1 MSLELEHT
9 IGCNVEFKSISH
21 YHPNGT
27 DYVKAV
33 GGVVIVGDVENP
45 HEQAFLKGHDEFITC
60 LAVSH
65 QGGLCATGQ
74 QGQNADVV
82 IWDLTTKS
90 QLYRFQ
96 EHDHGID
103 SVAFSH
109 DDRFLCSCGDAVD
122 GRMFIWDCQTG
133 LIIAWAAINPKPTIG
148 LVAGG
153 MVKDIKRR
161 ETHEYQFAACG
172 GRNISLWHLNPAS
185 GDFVAHPV
193 GAAGKQVRDFNCLAF
208 SDDYEHLYA
217 GTTTGDIVV
226 ILMKNRVMQSF
237 IPACSAGVMS
247 LVYLPQYDGGAAV
260 LAGGGDGT
268 VTYLYGPT
276 PYELRD
282 EKQIRLDGALT
293 SMSLRKDAAEVMA
306 VSSVGTTFRIKCK
319 DLTFMCHNQVSAGS
333 LYDLEYIQGKN
344 DMFLTCGGDGLV
356 TLWDTNDYSCRL
368 RCPTRSRS
376 YPTTVTGSED
386 IIVSGLND
394 GRMMSFDTVQG
405 QSLWNID
412 NAHKGGVTCMRLPS
426 NVRFVVSGGAEGEL
440 RVWELKTRQMVSHLK
455 EHNARVNDL
464 MLFPNDQY
472 AVSCS
477 RDRCLLT
484 WDLRAEKRLTSHREK
499 HGGINCLA
507 VASNQ
512 TTVITAGQEKY
523 LTWWDLR
530 MADPIKSV
538 EMDEEVNSLSLSFDD
553 KYLVTAGT
561 GLVVKIWDVQAG
573 SVISAGAGHSREIKK
588 VSWSPDAKQA
598 VSVGLDNSVMV
609 WNFYS

>member
-1 MSLELEHT
+1 MVFS
-9 IGCNVEFKSISH
+9 
-21 YHPNGT
+21 T
-27 DYVKAV
+27 D
-33 GGVVIVGDVENP
+33 N
-45 HEQAFLKGHDEFITC
+45 
-60 LAVSH
+60 
-65 QGGLCATGQ
+65 
-74 QGQNADVV
+74 
-82 IWDLTTKS
+82 
-90 QLYRFQ
+90 
-96 EHDHGID
+96 
-103 SVAFSH
+103 
-109 DDRFLCSCGDAVD
+109 
-122 GRMFIWDCQTG
+122 
-133 LIIAWAAINPKPTIG
+133 
-148 LVAGG
+148 
-153 MVKDIKRR
+153 
-161 ETHEYQFAACG
+161 
-172 GRNISLWHLNPAS
+172 
-185 GDFVAHPV
+185 
-193 GAAGKQVRDFNCLAF
+193 
-208 SDDYEHLYA
+208 EHLFA
-217 GTTTGDIVV
+217 GTTTGDVV
-226 ILMKNRVMQSF
+226 VVLMKNRVMQTF

-247 LVYLPQYDGGAAV
+247 LVYLPSQYGAAI
-260 LAGGGDGT
+260 LTGGGDGT
-268 VTYLYGPT
+268 ITYLCGPS
-276 PYELRD
+276 PNELRD
-282 EKQIRLDGALT
+282 EKQIRLDGSLT
-293 SMSLRKDAAEVMA
+293 SMSLKCDASEVMA
-306 VSSVGTTFRIKCK
+306 VSAVGTAFRIRTK
-319 DLTFMCHNQVSAGS
+319 DLTFMCHNQVSAGG
-333 LYDLEYIQGKN
+333 LYDVEYLHGIS
-344 DMFLTCGGDGLV
+344 DRFLTCGGDGMV
-356 TLWDTNDYSCRL
+356 TLWDANDYSARL

-376 YPTTVTGSED
+376 YPITVTGCED
-386 IIVSGLND
+386 IICTGLSD
-394 GRMMSFDTVQG
+394 GRMLAYDCVQG
-405 QSLWNID
+405 QSLWHID
-412 NAHKGGVTCMRLPS
+412 NAHKGGVTTMRLPT
-426 NVRFVVSGGAEGEL
+426 NVRFVVSGGSEGEL